1 MDTPAPAPAPA
12 TAAFDNPNP
21 QPSQDL
27 NFDDDFGSLRNAI
40 RSAPDANKGE
50 TQKPK
55 EEAPK
60 VEKKQ
65 AEKQAEDKPKSLK
78 DKLKVEEEPAE
89 EESTE
94 ETTTEEGDEDDLPTY
109 KDRKPTE
116 KEKATWKGLKQ
127 AKAEYDKIKP
137 EYEKLKADFE
147 EFKKKPVL
155 DNEVTKEL
163 EELRQFRDMTN
174 FKLSDKYKM
183 EVGQPINKIYQEI
196 EEMVVEFKIDET
208 ALDKAFKETSEWKR
222 NLAIERVLKEA
233 DDEIPTAI
241 AKTIL
246 DKAGELHQR
255 WLREIELSQEAAKNL
270 AAYEHEKK
278 QAVTKQ
284 MLEEQK
290 AWQQNI
296 DAKIAEAETNLAPI
310 FRGMK
315 PQEKEA
321 LMAAMRSAKISDD
334 PGQRALQAIGVE
346 LAAALA
352 ESWQKL
358 TNENAILKKAN
369 KALSAASPASNG
381 RQPEPKKAASDDDD
395 DSLFQAIRSATGR

>member
-40 RSAPDANKGE
+40 RSSPDANKGE

-65 AEKQAEDKPKSLK
+65 AEKPAEDKPKSLK

-94 ETTTEEGDEDDLPTY
+94 ETTTEEGEEDDLPTY

-137 EYEKLKADFE
+137 EYEKLKA
-147 EFKKKPVL
+147 
-155 DNEVTKEL
+155 EL
-163 EELRQFRDMTN
+163 EER
-174 FKLSDKYKM
+174 KKM
-183 EVGQPINKIYQEI
+183 P
-196 EEMVVEFKIDET
+196 
-208 ALDKAFKETSEWKR
+208 ALDDEVLKKLERLEQKEKIFDLQGSEEYQTTILAPQREIDTAIAGMSKKYGINLNDLNEAFKETVDWER
-222 NLAIERVLKEA
+222 DDAIEKVLKQA
-233 DDEIPTAI
+233 DEEVPLSIM
-241 AKTIL
+241 KNIL
-246 DKAGELHQR
+246 DKAARKH
-255 WLREIELSQEAAKNL
+255 EIWQKEIKMFEDADRKR
-270 AAYEHEKK
+270 AAYEHEQK
-278 QAVTKQ
+278 QTATQKTI
-284 MLEEQK
+284 EEQK
-290 AWQQNI
+290 AWQAALDSSTQMI
-296 DAKIAEAETNLAPI
+296 ETQMAPLL
-310 FRGMK
+310 K
-315 PQEKEA
+315 SLPKEKLDEFKAA
-321 LMAAMRSAKISDD
+321 LKEAKISDD
-334 PGQRALQAIGVE
+334 PVERALQAQAVQVASVLVE
-346 LAAALA
+346 
-352 ESWQKL
+352 ERNVL
-358 TNENAILKKAN
+358 TKKVAQLEKTI

-395 DSLFQAIRSATGR
+395 DGLFQAIRSATNR

>member
-27 NFDDDFGSLRNAI
+27 SFDDDFGSLRNAI

-65 AEKQAEDKPKSLK
+65 AEKPVEDKPKSLK

-137 EYEKLKADFE
+137 EYEKLKAEFE
-147 EFKKKPVL
+147 EFKKKPVF
-155 DNEVTKEL
+155 DDEVTKEL
-163 EELRQFRDMTN
+163 EELRRFRDMTD
-174 FKLSDKYKM
+174 FKLSDTYQK
-183 EVGQPINKIYQEI
+183 EIAQPIGDIDRDI
-196 EEMVVEFKIDET
+196 SEMVTEFKIDKDGL
-208 ALDKAFKETSEWKR
+208 AKAFTEISEWKR
-222 NLAIERVLKEA
+222 NLAIEKVLKEA

-246 DKAGELHQR
+246 DKAGELHKL
-255 WLREIELSQEAAKNL
+255 WKREAELEQEAGKNR

-278 QAVTKQ
+278 QTVTKQ
-284 MLEEQK
+284 TLEEQK
-290 AWQQNI
+290 AWQAALESSTQMI
-296 DAKIAEAETNLAPI
+296 ETQMAPLLKGLPQAQKEELMSALKEAKIADTPE
-310 FRGMK
+310 
-315 PQEKEA
+315 
-321 LMAAMRSAKISDD
+321 D
-334 PGQRALQAIGVE
+334 RALQAQAPHI
-346 LAAALA
+346 AAVLIEHLNSLKKEMA
-352 ESWQKL
+352 E
-358 TNENAILKKAN
+358 LKKAN

-395 DSLFQAIRSATGR
+395 DGLFQAIRSATGR